1 MSKNGLMI
9 EESVVH
15 PRIDEKK
22 IILNSTTNS
31 QALPQ
36 KTDSHYQQFI
46 EQLDLIDKSKVIFL
60 FHLISQCE
68 NDLIEKY

>member
-31 QALPQ
+31 QSLPQ
-36 KTDSHYQQFI
+36 KIDSNYQQFI

>member
-1 MSKNGLMI
+1 MSKNGSMI

-31 QALPQ
+31 QSLPQ
-36 KTDSHYQQFI
+36 KIDSNYQQFI